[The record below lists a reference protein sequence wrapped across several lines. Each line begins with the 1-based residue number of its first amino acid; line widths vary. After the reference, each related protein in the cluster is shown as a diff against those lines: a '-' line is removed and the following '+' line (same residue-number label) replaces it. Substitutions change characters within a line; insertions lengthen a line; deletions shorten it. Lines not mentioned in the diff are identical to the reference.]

1 MEINIYLLSLKR
13 SSGEVEE
20 VTDTYEEED
29 VPLRPIPF
37 QPRPFYPQIPP
48 RSNGFPIRVSV
59 FISSYT

>member
-1 MEINIYLLSLKR
+1 MKR